1 MLIVKKK
8 EKRKEP
14 SARLDSFLKIA
25 ELNRRTHQPSQQ
37 SLC

>member
-25 ELNRRTHQPSQQ
+25 EFNRKDHLPYLQL
-37 SLC
+37 LC